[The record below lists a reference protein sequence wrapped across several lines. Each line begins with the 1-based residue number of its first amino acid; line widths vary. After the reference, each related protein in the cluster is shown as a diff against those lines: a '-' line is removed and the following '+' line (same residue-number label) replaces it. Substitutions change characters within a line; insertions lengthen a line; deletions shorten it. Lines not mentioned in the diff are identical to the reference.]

1 MRYDKVV
8 LVLLDGLRPDAIRPD
23 VMPSLHA
30 LAARYWQ
37 AAHAVTVSPSVTVAA
52 LTSLATGV
60 SPARHRFTTPSIGA
74 LPGLRDLT
82 ALPHQLR
89 QHGRQFTVVTSD
101 LTPAQQ
107 MLATTL
113 LGLSGIGTLVT
124 GGKTPALVAERA
136 VREVTHRGEGM
147 TFVYLNDCD
156 RIGHPHGWMST
167 PYLEAA
173 GALDRAVARLSGLI
187 GLDDTLLLFAAD
199 HGGGGIVPDDHDGDH
214 PLNLRI
220 PLIFAG
226 RRLRDRTLSQRPAH
240 LLDIPTTLLAALGV
254 PVPASYEGRVLSE
267 AFVTQEKAV
276 A

>member
-8 LVLLDGLRPDAIRPD
+8 LVLLDGLRPDAVRPD

-30 LAARYWQ
+30 LATRYWQ
-37 AAHAVTVSPSVTVAA
+37 AAHAVTISPSVTVAA

-60 SPARHRFTTPSIGA
+60 APERHRFTAPSIGA

-82 ALPHQLR
+82 LLPHQLR
-89 QHGRQFTVVTSD
+89 QHRRQFTVVTSD
-101 LTPAQQ
+101 LAPTQQ

-113 LGLSGIGTLVT
+113 LGITGIGTLVT
-124 GGKTPALVAERA
+124 GGTTPTLVAERA
-136 VREVTHRGEGM
+136 VREVTRRGEGM

-156 RIGHPHGWMST
+156 RIGHTHGWMST
-167 PYLEAA
+167 AYLEAA
-173 GALDRAVARLSGLI
+173 GALDRAVAQLSGLI

-199 HGGGGIVPDDHDGDH
+199 HGGGGLVPDDHDGDH

-220 PLIFAG
+220 PLILAG

-240 LLDIPTTLLAALGV
+240 LLDIPATLLAALGV
-254 PVPASYEGRVLSE
+254 PVPSSYEGRVLTE
-267 AFVTQEKAV
+267 AFVTEEKAV

>member
-37 AAHAVTVSPSVTVAA
+37 AAHAVTISPSVTVAA

-82 ALPHQLR
+82 PLPHQLR
-89 QHGRQFTVVTSD
+89 QHGRQFTIVTSD
-101 LTPAQQ
+101 LAPTQQ

-124 GGKTPALVAERA
+124 GGTTPTLVAERA
-136 VREVTHRGEGM
+136 VREVTRRGEGM

-156 RIGHPHGWMST
+156 RIGHAHGWMST

-187 GLDDTLLLFAAD
+187 GLGDTLLLFAAD

-220 PLIFAG
+220 PLILAG

-240 LLDIPTTLLAALGV
+240 LLDIPTTVLAALGV

-267 AFVTQEKAV
+267 AFVTEEKAV